1 MCLIV
6 VGLDAAARYPFLV
19 AANRDERH
27 ARPTQSAAWWPQ
39 RVLGGRDLAAGGTW
53 LAVDARGRFAAVTNI
68 RDAERPAGLR
78 SRGSLVADFLLGD
91 VPAARYAERA
101 VRDGVSFG
109 AFNLLLYDG
118 RELHFASNRTAASR
132 LGSGLHAFSNAPP
145 GTEWPKTSSALAGA
159 EELLTHAA
167 PLEPLFELL
176 ARRDD
181 SGPAELRH
189 QRTHFVVGPT
199 YGTRCSTVVL
209 VDSRGE
215 LTFAERTFDSSGAL
229 VGEVRETLAVERGAA
244 LTAAPTT
251 TPQ

>member
-6 VGLDAAARYPFLV
+6 VGIDAAARYPFLV
-19 AANRDERH
+19 AANRDEQH

-39 RVLGGRDLAAGGTW
+39 RLLGGRDLLAGGTW
-53 LAVDARGRFAAVTNI
+53 LAVDPRGKFAAVTNI
-68 RDAERPAGLR
+68 RDQKRPPGLR
-78 SRGSLVADFLLGD
+78 SRGSLVANFLLQD
-91 VPAARYAERA
+91 VSADSYAQHA
-101 VRDGVSFG
+101 VRDGADFG

-118 RELHFASNRTAASR
+118 RELHFASNRTAAMR

-145 GTEWPKTSSALAGA
+145 GTEWPKTGSAVADAQRALA
-159 EELLTHAA
+159 ERV

-176 ARRDD
+176 ARRHD
-181 SGPAELRH
+181 SGPVELRH

-215 LTFAERTFDSSGAL
+215 LTFAERTFDAAGAL
-229 VGEVRETLAVERGAA
+229 AGEMRETFALER
-244 LTAAPTT
+244 
-251 TPQ
+251 

>member
-6 VGLDAAARYPFLV
+6 VGLDAAARYGFLV
-19 AANRDERH
+19 AANRDEQH
-27 ARPTQSAAWWPQ
+27 ARPTETAAWWPQ

-68 RDAERPAGLR
+68 RDAQSPIGLR

-91 VPAARYAERA
+91 VPARRYAERA
-101 VRDGVSFG
+101 ARDGAGFG

-118 RELHFASNRTAASR
+118 RELHFASNRTAATR
-132 LGSGLHAFSNAPP
+132 LGVGLHALSNAPP
-145 GTEWPKTSSALAGA
+145 GTAWPKTSSALTGA
-159 EELLTHAA
+159 HELLASA
-167 PLEPLFELL
+167 SPIEPLFALL

-215 LTFAERTFDSSGAL
+215 LTFAERTFDAAGAL
-229 VGEVRETLAVERGAA
+229 VGEVRETFELER
-244 LTAAPTT
+244 
-251 TPQ
+251 